1 MVDIDLSGGPGRG
14 VLAWML
20 VAFVVTFLVTR
31 VVTRMIRAH
40 RGPFRNLHVGSLHV
54 HHEVYGIFLMLVTGA
69 LEFAYRP
76 PSPWLEVLAVA
87 FACGAALTLDE
98 YALWLRLQDVYWTNE
113 GRTSV
118 DAVLVTATIGGLLLL
133 GADPLD
139 PDAGTG
145 ALAVGVTVAINL
157 TFAVVAIAKGKI
169 SAGLIGTLVP
179 LVAVVA
185 ALRLAKPESLWA
197 RRWYRPGSRRLARS
211 RARYPSG
218 MRTWWDSVLDKVGGT
233 R

>member
-1 MVDIDLSGGPGRG
+1 VVDIDLGGAPGRG

-31 VVTRMIRAH
+31 VITRMIRAH
-40 RGPFRNLHVGSLHV
+40 RGPFHNLRLGTVHV

-69 LEFAYRP
+69 LGFAYQP
-76 PSPWLEVLAVA
+76 PSPWLKVLAVA

-98 YALWLRLQDVYWTNE
+98 FALWLRLKDVYWTTE

-145 ALAVGVTVAINL
+145 ALAVGVTVAVNL
-157 TFAVVAIAKGKI
+157 AFAVVAIAKGKI
-169 SAGLIGTLVP
+169 SAGLIGIVVP
-179 LVAVVA
+179 IVAVVA

-197 RRWYRPGSRRLARS
+197 RRWYRPGSQRLARA

-218 MRTWWDSVLDKVGGT
+218 MRTWWDKVLDKIGGT
-233 R
+233 S